1 MEYETNIFDFEI
13 NNEPSIQK
21 LDNMDDKFLSKKEDN
36 LLSLMNLK
44 KEKWIKFI
52 KHLPTENEIYRILS
66 NGTYDLFT
74 FIDYII
80 KDSGFVINELY
91 ISTWAT
97 TTIQIKLLL
106 KYFDEGKIKELNM
119 VLGDYH
125 KFKSRPEYGL
135 LVTELNRRKQRF
147 CIFNNHVKL
156 ILLTINNN
164 YYVLESSANLTSNP
178 RLELHILSNNKLLYD
193 FHKSWMLEML
203 CKTI

>member
-1 MEYETNIFDFEI
+1 MEYETNIFDFEL
-13 NNEPSIQK
+13 NDKHSIQK
-21 LDNMDDKFLSKKEDN
+21 LDNMDDKFLSKKEDT

-44 KEKWIKFI
+44 KDKWIKFI
-52 KHLPTENEIYRILS
+52 KRLPNENEIYRILS

-74 FIDYII
+74 FIDYIV
-80 KDSGFVINELY
+80 KDSGFIINELY

-97 TTIQIKLLL
+97 TTIQINLLL
-106 KYFDEGKIKELNM
+106 KYYDEGKIKNLNM
-119 VLGDYH
+119 LLGDYH
-125 KFKSRPEYGL
+125 KFKSRAEYGL
-135 LVTELNRRKQRF
+135 LVNELAKRKQKF

-156 ILLTINNN
+156 ILLTIDND

-203 CKTI
+203 TKPI